1 MRKFIQPP
9 REAIAKRLARTSG
22 HLQAALRLMERG
34 RPTADL
40 AHQLHAVEAAIRA
53 AKLELVRSQMEA
65 DLAAAELKRG
75 TLNSLRTLARY
86 L

>member
-1 MRKFIQPP
+1 MQPP
-9 REAIAKRLARTSG
+9 PSHDAIVKRLARSIG
-22 HLQAALRLMERG
+22 HLQSALNHAQRG
-34 RPTADL
+34 RRTADL

-53 AKLELVRSQMEA
+53 AKLELVRSQMKA

-75 TLNSLRTLARY
+75 TLNSLLTLARY